1 MSKTG
6 VRFEADIAKVLISPT
21 SSIFDAI
28 ESLNSSALQ
37 ITFAEDDAGRVVG
50 SVTDGDIRR
59 ALLAGYNLN
68 STIDNV
74 MRRDFK
80 ALPDTASRD
89 MTLRAMNRFQLRRIP
104 LLDADGRLTKLGL
117 IDEFSTPARLNN
129 PVFIMAGGEG
139 RRLRPLTKSCPKP
152 MLKIGGKPLLEII
165 IEQCIDAGFR
175 EFYISVN
182 YLKEQ
187 IISYFG
193 SGESWGVSIQY
204 IEESKPLGTVGA
216 LSLIESIP
224 ASNLLVLNGDVLTK
238 VNFEELLKFH
248 ESSEAQAT
256 LCVREHVVQI
266 PFGVIEMN
274 GTTVSSLE
282 EKPNLTKYVSA
293 GIYVVSP
300 ALLQHIPHHTFF
312 DMPQLINRA
321 ISKDLQV
328 SAFPIHEYWLD
339 VGHPEALAQANGDWF

>member
-1 MSKTG
+1 
-6 VRFEADIAKVLISPT
+6 
-21 SSIFDAI
+21 
-28 ESLNSSALQ
+28 
-37 ITFAEDDAGRVVG
+37 
-50 SVTDGDIRR
+50 
-59 ALLAGYNLN
+59 
-68 STIDNV
+68 
-74 MRRDFK
+74 
-80 ALPDTASRD
+80 
-89 MTLRAMNRFQLRRIP
+89 
-104 LLDADGRLTKLGL
+104 
-117 IDEFSTPARLNN
+117 
-129 PVFIMAGGEG
+129 
-139 RRLRPLTKSCPKP
+139 

-175 EFYISVN
+175 EFYLSVN

-193 SGESWGVSIQY
+193 DGDDWGINIHY
-204 IEESKPLGTVGA
+204 IEESKPLGTVGG
-216 LSLIESIP
+216 LSLLENTP
-224 ASNLLVLNGDVLTK
+224 TSNLLILNGDVLTK

-248 ESSEAQAT
+248 EDSKAQAT

-266 PFGVIEMN
+266 PFGVIEMS
-274 GTTVSSLE
+274 GSTVNNLE

-300 ALLQHIPHHTFF
+300 ALLQHIPHDTFF
-312 DMPQLINRA
+312 DMPQLISSA

>member
-6 VRFEADIAKVLISPT
+6 VRFETDVRKVLISSN
-21 SSIFDAI
+21 SSILDAI

-37 ITFAEDDAGRVVG
+37 ITFAKDDAGRIVG

-59 ALLAGYNLN
+59 GLLAGYNLN
-68 STIDNV
+68 STIGSV

-117 IDEFSTPARLNN
+117 IDEFSITAQFSN

-204 IEESKPLGTVGA
+204 IEESKPLGTVGG
-216 LSLIESIP
+216 LSLLESIP

-248 ESSEAQAT
+248 EDAKAEVT

-300 ALLQHIPHHTFF
+300 ALLQHIPHDTFF
-312 DMPQLINRA
+312 DMPQLINSA
-321 ISKDLQV
+321 ISKELQV